1 MFEFYISDE
10 DKATL
15 YKAETVILSIVTNM
29 EVRGQKKLVYDE
41 FTSYDLTM
49 LKNIARALYDIE
61 KSKEVI

>member
-1 MFEFYISDE
+1 MAEFYISDE

>member
-1 MFEFYISDE
+1 MSEFYISDE